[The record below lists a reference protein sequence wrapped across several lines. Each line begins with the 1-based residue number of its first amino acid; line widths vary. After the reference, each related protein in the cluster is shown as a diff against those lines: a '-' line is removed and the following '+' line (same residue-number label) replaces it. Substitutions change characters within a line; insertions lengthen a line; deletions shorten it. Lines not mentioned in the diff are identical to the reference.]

1 MVNNFSE
8 WQGVKGSRVFGEVGS
23 SLLHSPLVFYPFIFS
38 GIQDMNGA
46 ACKGHT
52 HTMNHTC
59 LERNTKN
66 LGIGH
71 TNWVLRPTLLWDY
84 DSSCVRGTHTPWI
97 INVLVVDL
105 SCSNN

>member
-1 MVNNFSE
+1 MH
-8 WQGVKGSRVFGEVGS
+8 G
-23 SLLHSPLVFYPFIFS
+23 
-38 GIQDMNGA
+38 D

-71 TNWVLRPTLLWDY
+71 TNWVLREIFLRD
-84 DSSCVRGTHTPWI
+84 
-97 INVLVVDL
+97 
-105 SCSNN
+105 